1 MIFLKREYDYALRIC
16 AYLAGNYQRGPISLA
31 EISRK
36 LFITRPFATKIVFQL
51 KNRGIVHTTQ
61 GKHGG
66 VRLDQLPE
74 TITLLSILQGVGY
87 HTSISECIKQ
97 PDFCPLPAPCKL
109 HAFFIGQE
117 NLTVQAL
124 KSRTIAEFAFT
135 DADFDPAKVK

>member
-51 KNRGIVHTTQ
+51 KNRGIMHTTQ
-61 GKHGG
+61 GKNGG
-66 VRLDQLPE
+66 VRLARLPE

-87 HTSISECIKQ
+87 RTSISECIKK

-109 HAFFIGQE
+109 HGFFIEQE
-117 NLTVQAL
+117 NFSVQAL
-124 KSRTIAEFAFT
+124 RSRTIAEFAFT
-135 DADFDPAKVK
+135 DADFDLTKAR

>member
-51 KNRGIVHTTQ
+51 KNREIVHTTQ
-61 GKHGG
+61 GMHGG
-66 VRLDQLPE
+66 VRLARLPE
-74 TITLLSILQGVGY
+74 MITLLSILQGVGY
-87 HTSISECIKQ
+87 RTSISECIKK
-97 PDFCPLPAPCKL
+97 PDFCPLTAPCKL
-109 HAFFIGQE
+109 HAFFIDQE
-117 NLTVQAL
+117 NFTVQAL

-135 DADFDPAKVK
+135 DADFDPAKIK